1 MSLLNYLEF
10 QEIDSSADDISDAH
24 SQHDDII
31 LTEQID
37 ENSLDKYWES
47 VVDDIHHD
55 PEWFTFADE

>member
-1 MSLLNYLEF
+1 MSLLNYLQF

-24 SQHDDII
+24 SQHDDIV
-31 LTEQID
+31 LGEQID
-37 ENSLDKYWES
+37 ESSLDKYWEK